1 MADCYVHWLVYVQVG
16 KAEATKD
23 RTMNEAQQNQM
34 LNDLHSHLCDKIAV
48 VIKDMANT
56 AHLADLP
63 AKDVISLIFSAL
75 SYHQLRLAYK
85 MNMPEKDY
93 VECQQM
99 QYRAMVDT
107 MANVSK
113 VAGNG

>member
-1 MADCYVHWLVYVQVG
+1 
-16 KAEATKD
+16 
-23 RTMNEAQQNQM
+23 MNEAQQAQM

-48 VIKDMANT
+48 IISDMANT

-63 AKDVISLIFSAL
+63 ARDVISLIFSAL
-75 SYHQLRLAYK
+75 SYHQLRLAHK
-85 MNMPEKDY
+85 MKMPEETY
-93 VECQQM
+93 LECQQM
-99 QYRAMVDT
+99 QYKAMVDT